1 MNPPQWVRPPENNVR
16 LDLRPPDGGVPLDMR
31 GVPLDLRPKLRERVV
46 RLLVEALED
55 DDPMITVKIGANRI
69 EVSW

>member
-16 LDLRPPDGGVPLDMR
+16 
-31 GVPLDLRPKLRERVV
+31 LDLRPKLRERVV

-55 DDPMITVKIGANRI
+55 DDPMITVKIGANWI

>member
-1 MNPPQWVRPPENNVR
+1 MSPQWVRPPENNVR
-16 LDLRPPDGGVPLDMR
+16 FDLRTP
-31 GVPLDLRPKLRERVV
+31 LRERVV

-55 DDPMITVKIGANRI
+55 DDPVVTIKIGASRI